1 MYGRHEGEPK
11 GEIAM
16 ITVDV
21 LTAWVSLGAFS
32 AAVDGI
38 FMFRC
43 LTGRDGD
50 DALAMTRATAERSG
64 GVRRWV
70 LVPDMKKATGSAVN
84 PGPSLTRRPQSP
96 GVF

>member
-1 MYGRHEGEPK
+1 
-11 GEIAM
+11 M
-16 ITVDV
+16 ILVDI

-32 AAVDGI
+32 VVVDGI

-70 LVPDMKKATGSAVN
+70 LISFLLDFFMPWLMWQGMIAACLDDDMD
-84 PGPSLTRRPQSP
+84 
-96 GVF
+96 